1 MKQGSTDDPFA
12 DDESETDSPTE
23 PATSP
28 EPAETATES
37 STGQSETES
46 PTATVSAGSASP
58 EPQHSLP
65 WLYRRENARD
75 GRDKTKQLHLQQS
88 TAQQESAFKSA
99 VESEVGQAVQ
109 LTDLREAAI
118 LVAMEH
124 VDEVGDQPR
133 EWGYDFD

>member
-1 MKQGSTDDPFA
+1 MKQGSADDPFA
-12 DDESETDSPTE
+12 DDD
-23 PATSP
+23 
-28 EPAETATES
+28 
-37 STGQSETES
+37 SETES
-46 PTATVSAGSASP
+46 PTEPTTSQEQTETATDSTTAQSVAESTTATESSGSASP
-58 EPQHSLP
+58 ETGHSLP

-118 LVAMEH
+118 LVAMDH
-124 VDEVGDQPR
+124 VDEVGDQLR